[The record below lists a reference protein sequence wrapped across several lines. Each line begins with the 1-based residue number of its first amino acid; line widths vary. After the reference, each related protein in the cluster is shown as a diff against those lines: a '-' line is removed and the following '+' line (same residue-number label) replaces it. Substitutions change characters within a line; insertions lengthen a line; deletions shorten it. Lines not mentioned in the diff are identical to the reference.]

1 MEKDKILKFAK
12 DIEDKII
19 NLRHKIHQNPELAF
33 KENETAAL
41 VTKELKK
48 LGLEVESGIY
58 HTGVCG
64 LLRNSDNKNEK
75 TILLRADMD
84 ALPIQENTGMPYS
97 SNNDGVMHACGHD
110 GHIAILIGVAVLLN
124 KLKNEFKGNV
134 KFVFQP
140 AEEAEGGAKGMIE
153 EGVLENP
160 KVDAAL
166 GLHLWGTSLRGV
178 VEYKSGP
185 FMASPDKFSLRILG
199 DGGHAAQPEK
209 SIDPIPIATAVVDQ
223 FQNIISRRTDPLES
237 AVISV
242 CHIEGGDTHNVIPDE
257 VFIEGTVRSLVPEVR
272 DKLPEY
278 MEKAIEKV
286 TSIYGADY
294 DFDYEYRFPPL
305 INDKNMTEIL
315 SKSAKKIIGDNRVR
329 ELKKA
334 NMGGEDFSY
343 FAEAVPANFFYLGM
357 APSEDEVIKH
367 HQAKFDVDDSVLKE
381 GIAVMVQAVID
392 YFKEEK

>member
-1 MEKDKILKFAK
+1 MNKDEILKLAEN
-12 DIEDKII
+12 IEDRII
-19 NLRHKIHQNPELAF
+19 NIRHKIHQNPELAF
-33 KENETAAL
+33 EEKETAAL
-41 VTKELKK
+41 VEKELKK
-48 LGLEVESGIY
+48 LDLKVESGIY

-64 LLRNSDNKNEK
+64 LLENSNSENDR

-84 ALPIQENTGMPYS
+84 ALPIQEKTGKSYS

-110 GHIAILIGVAVLLN
+110 GHTAILIGVAMILN
-124 KLKNEFKGNV
+124 KLKNEFSGNV

-153 EGVLENP
+153 EGILENP
-160 KVDAAL
+160 AVDAAL
-166 GLHLWGTSLRGV
+166 GLHLWGTSPKGV
-178 VEYKSGP
+178 VEYKAGP
-185 FMASPDKFSLRILG
+185 FMASPDKFRLRIIG

-209 SIDPIPIATAVVDQ
+209 SIDPIPIASNIIDQ

-242 CHIEGGDTHNVIPDE
+242 CHIEGGDTHNVIPNE

-305 INDKNMTEIL
+305 INDENMADLL
-315 SKSAKKIIGDNRVR
+315 SKSARKILGDNKVK

-343 FAEAVPANFFYLGM
+343 FAKEVPANFFYLGM
-357 APSEDEVIKH
+357 APTEDEVMKH
-367 HQAKFDVDDSVLKE
+367 HQAKFDVDDDVLRE
-381 GIAVMVQAVID
+381 GMAVMVQTVID
-392 YFKEEK
+392 YFKK

>member
-1 MEKDKILKFAK
+1 MNKDEILKLAEN
-12 DIEDKII
+12 IEDRII
-19 NLRHKIHQNPELAF
+19 NIRHKIHQNPELAF
-33 KENETAAL
+33 EEKETAAL
-41 VTKELKK
+41 VEKELKK
-48 LGLEVESGIY
+48 LDLKVESGIY

-64 LLRNSDNKNEK
+64 LLENSNSENDR

-84 ALPIQENTGMPYS
+84 ALPIQEKTGKSYS

-110 GHIAILIGVAVLLN
+110 GHTAILIGVAMILN
-124 KLKNEFKGNV
+124 KLKNEFSGNV

-153 EGVLENP
+153 EGILENP
-160 KVDAAL
+160 AVDAAL
-166 GLHLWGTSLRGV
+166 GLHLWGTSPKGV
-178 VEYKSGP
+178 VEYKAGP
-185 FMASPDKFSLRILG
+185 FMASPDKFSLKIIG

-209 SIDPIPIATAVVDQ
+209 SIDPIPIASNIIDQ

-305 INDKNMTEIL
+305 INDENMADLL
-315 SKSAKKIIGDNRVR
+315 SKSARKILGDNKVK

-343 FAEAVPANFFYLGM
+343 FAKEVPANFFYLGM
-357 APSEDEVIKH
+357 APTEDEVMKH
-367 HQAKFDVDDSVLKE
+367 HQAKFDVDDDVLRE
-381 GIAVMVQAVID
+381 GMAVMVQTVID
-392 YFKEEK
+392 YFKK

>member
-1 MEKDKILKFAK
+1 MDKKKIFKMVE
-12 DIEDKII
+12 DIEDEII
-19 NLRHKIHQNPELAF
+19 EIRHIIHQNPELAYEE
-33 KENETAAL
+33 KETAAL
-41 VTKELKK
+41 VEKELKK
-48 LGLEVESGIY
+48 LDLKVKSGIY

-64 LLRNSDNKNEK
+64 LLENSNSENDK

-84 ALPIQENTGMPYS
+84 ALPIQENTGKPYS
-97 SNNDGVMHACGHD
+97 SKNDGIMHACGHD
-110 GHIAILIGVAVLLN
+110 GHTAILIGVAILLN
-124 KLKNEFKGNV
+124 KLKNEFNGNV

-140 AEEAEGGAKGMIE
+140 AEEAEGGAQGMIE

-160 KVDAAL
+160 EVDAAL
-166 GLHLWGTSLRGV
+166 GLHLWGTSPKGV

-185 FMASPDKFSLRILG
+185 FMASPDKFTLKVLG
-199 DGGHAAQPEK
+199 EGGHAAQPEK
-209 SIDPIPIATAVVDQ
+209 SIDPIPIATSIVNQ

-242 CHIEGGDTHNVIPDE
+242 CHIEGGDTHNVIPNE
-257 VFIEGTVRSLVPEVR
+257 VFLEGTVRSLVPEVR

-278 MEKAIEKV
+278 MEKAIKKV

-305 INDKNMTEIL
+305 INDENMAELLSTSARKIL
-315 SKSAKKIIGDNRVR
+315 GDSRVR

-343 FAEAVPANFFYLGM
+343 FAESVPANFFYLGM
-357 APSEDEVIKH
+357 APSKREVMKH
-367 HQAKFDVDDSVLKE
+367 HQDKFDVDDEVLKD
-381 GIAVMVQAVID
+381 GMAVIVQTVID
-392 YFKEEK
+392 YFKD

>member
-1 MEKDKILKFAK
+1 MNKDEILKLAEN
-12 DIEDKII
+12 IEDRII
-19 NLRHKIHQNPELAF
+19 NIRHKIHQNPELAF
-33 KENETAAL
+33 EEKETAAL
-41 VTKELKK
+41 VEKELKK
-48 LGLEVESGIY
+48 LDLKVESGIY

-64 LLRNSDNKNEK
+64 LLENSNSENDR

-84 ALPIQENTGMPYS
+84 ALPIQEKTGKSYS

-110 GHIAILIGVAVLLN
+110 GHTAILIGVAMILN
-124 KLKNEFKGNV
+124 KLKNEFSGNV

-160 KVDAAL
+160 AVDAAL
-166 GLHLWGTSLRGV
+166 GLHLWGTSPKGV
-178 VEYKSGP
+178 VEYKAGP
-185 FMASPDKFSLRILG
+185 FMASPDKFSLKIIG

-209 SIDPIPIATAVVDQ
+209 SIDPIPIASNIIDQ

-305 INDKNMTEIL
+305 INDENMADLL
-315 SKSAKKIIGDNRVR
+315 SKSARKILGDNKVK

-343 FAEAVPANFFYLGM
+343 FAKEVPANFFYLGM
-357 APSEDEVIKH
+357 APTEDEVMKH
-367 HQAKFDVDDSVLKE
+367 HQAKFDVDDDVLRE
-381 GIAVMVQAVID
+381 GMAVMVQTVID
-392 YFKEEK
+392 YFKK

>member
-1 MEKDKILKFAK
+1 MNKDEILKLAEN
-12 DIEDKII
+12 IEDRII
-19 NLRHKIHQNPELAF
+19 NIRHKIHQNPELAF
-33 KENETAAL
+33 EEKETAAL
-41 VTKELKK
+41 VEKELKK
-48 LGLEVESGIY
+48 LDLKVESGIY

-64 LLRNSDNKNEK
+64 LLENSNSENDR

-84 ALPIQENTGMPYS
+84 ALPIQEKTGKSYS

-110 GHIAILIGVAVLLN
+110 GHTAILIGVAMILN
-124 KLKNEFKGNV
+124 KLKNEFSGNV

-153 EGVLENP
+153 EGILENP
-160 KVDAAL
+160 AVDAAL
-166 GLHLWGTSLRGV
+166 GLHLWGTSPKGV
-178 VEYKSGP
+178 VEYKAGP
-185 FMASPDKFSLRILG
+185 FMASPDKFSLKIIG

-209 SIDPIPIATAVVDQ
+209 SIDPIPIASNIIDQ

-242 CHIEGGDTHNVIPDE
+242 CHIEGGDTHNVIPNE

-305 INDKNMTEIL
+305 INDENMADLL
-315 SKSAKKIIGDNRVR
+315 SKSARKILGDNKVK

-343 FAEAVPANFFYLGM
+343 FAKEVPANFFYLGM
-357 APSEDEVIKH
+357 APTEDEVMKH
-367 HQAKFDVDDSVLKE
+367 HQAKFDVDDDVLRE
-381 GIAVMVQAVID
+381 GMAVMVQTVID
-392 YFKEEK
+392 YFKK

>member
-1 MEKDKILKFAK
+1 MNKDEILKLAEN
-12 DIEDKII
+12 IEDRII
-19 NLRHKIHQNPELAF
+19 NIRHKIHQNPELAF
-33 KENETAAL
+33 EEKETAAL
-41 VTKELKK
+41 VEKELKK
-48 LGLEVESGIY
+48 LDLKVESGIY

-64 LLRNSDNKNEK
+64 LLENSNSENDR

-84 ALPIQENTGMPYS
+84 ALPIQEKTGKSYS

-110 GHIAILIGVAVLLN
+110 GHTAILIGVAMILN
-124 KLKNEFKGNV
+124 KLKNEFSGNV

-153 EGVLENP
+153 EGILENP
-160 KVDAAL
+160 AVDAAL
-166 GLHLWGTSLRGV
+166 GLHLWGTSPKGV
-178 VEYKSGP
+178 VEYKAGP
-185 FMASPDKFSLRILG
+185 FMASPDKFSLKIIG

-209 SIDPIPIATAVVDQ
+209 SIDPIPIASNIIDQ

-242 CHIEGGDTHNVIPDE
+242 CHIEGGDTHNVIPNE

-305 INDKNMTEIL
+305 INDENMADLL
-315 SKSAKKIIGDNRVR
+315 SKSARKILGDNKVK

-343 FAEAVPANFFYLGM
+343 FAKEVPANFFYLGM
-357 APSEDEVIKH
+357 APAEDEVMKH
-367 HQAKFDVDDSVLKE
+367 HQAKFDVDDDVLRE
-381 GIAVMVQAVID
+381 GMAVMVQTVID
-392 YFKEEK
+392 YFKK